1 MFLYEHRLVKI
12 VRPVAKVVTK
22 GLELPNDHVMDS
34 IEKFVRDLEKLQQFI
49 LDESVSSVRLV
60 INPEKMVIAEARRA
74 FTHLNLFGFNTD
86 AIIVNRVLPEEA
98 GTGYFEYETMT
109 EEFVPSKAMHH
120 FQSSQKEALLGVRS
134 ILDHVIEN
142 FDDTKGKE
150 EDKSSGSHSITISD

>member
-1 MFLYEHRLVKI
+1 M
-12 VRPVAKVVTK
+12 RPVAKVVTK

-86 AIIVNRVLPEEA
+86 AIIVNLPEEA
-98 GTGYFEYETMT
+98 GTGYFDIYETIT

-120 FQSSQKEALLGVRS
+120 FQSSQ
-134 ILDHVIEN
+134 
-142 FDDTKGKE
+142 
-150 EDKSSGSHSITISD
+150 